1 MTRRRRRR
9 RRRASSRFPFEG
21 EGRRRGEDA
30 VAPRDARLRCGSGEE
45 GETTP
50 ERRRGWR
57 TRVGGSP
64 SRRPKKNRRIVHGGA
79 FFTVSKT
86 IFHGSRFAGAVF
98 PVCRFPVSEKPDCE
112 RTALDRRSAIAH
124 PNNLRSIAPRRQKKS
139 ASAGRVKA
147 RAVRS
152 RAHESARRGIDLET
166 RACLRRTIRTS
177 RTRVSRRTNAH
188 RAKRTSAGDTLAE
201 GRSISLE
208 GYSEPSGGVPR

>member
-64 SRRPKKNRRIVHGGA
+64 SDARKKTVLDMGSIFRRFQKPFFMDLASRGARFQSADFPSPK
-79 FFTVSKT
+79 S
-86 IFHGSRFAGAVF
+86 
-98 PVCRFPVSEKPDCE
+98 
-112 RTALDRRSAIAH
+112 RTASALRSTGVLQSRT
-124 PNNLRSIAPRRQKKS
+124 PYNLRSIAPRRQKKS

-166 RACLRRTIRTS
+166 RAARAAPSAPLARAYHGA
-177 RTRVSRRTNAH
+177 RTRTERNA
-188 RAKRTSAGDTLAE
+188 RAPAIRSL

>member
-50 ERRRGWR
+50 ERRRGWG
-57 TRVGGSP
+57 TRVGGSS
-64 SRRPKKNRRIVHGGA
+64 SRRPKKNRLLYMGSLFRRFQKPFFMDLASRGA
-79 FFTVSKT
+79 
-86 IFHGSRFAGAVF
+86 RFQSADF
-98 PVCRFPVSEKPDCE
+98 PSPKS
-112 RTALDRRSAIAH
+112 RTASALRSTGVLQSRT
-124 PNNLRSIAPRRQKKS
+124 PYNLRSIAPPPPKKS

-166 RACLRRTIRTS
+166 RAARVTPSAPLARAYHGA
-177 RTRVSRRTNAH
+177 RTRTERNA
-188 RAKRTSAGDTLAE
+188 RAPAIRSL

>member
-64 SRRPKKNRRIVHGGA
+64 SRRPKKNRRVVWRSIFRRFQKPFFMDLASRGA
-79 FFTVSKT
+79 
-86 IFHGSRFAGAVF
+86 RFQSADF
-98 PVCRFPVSEKPDCE
+98 PSPKS
-112 RTALDRRSAIAH
+112 RTASALRSTGVLQSRT
-124 PNNLRSIAPRRQKKS
+124 PYNLRSIAPPPPKKS

-166 RACLRRTIRTS
+166 RAARVTPSAPLARAYHGA
-177 RTRVSRRTNAH
+177 RTRTERNA
-188 RAKRTSAGDTLAE
+188 RAPAIRSL

>member
-64 SRRPKKNRRIVHGGA
+64 FRRPKKNRRIVHGGA
-79 FFTVSKT
+79 RFQKPFF
-86 IFHGSRFAGAVF
+86 IDLASRGARFQSVDF
-98 PVCRFPVSEKPDCE
+98 PSPKS
-112 RTALDRRSAIAH
+112 RTASALRSTGVLQSRT
-124 PNNLRSIAPRRQKKS
+124 PYNLRSIAPRRQKKRKCRSRQS
-139 ASAGRVKA
+139 ASGSIARTRV
-147 RAVRS
+147 RTPRH
-152 RAHESARRGIDLET
+152 RPGNARRT
-166 RACLRRTIRTS
+166 RRTIRTS

-188 RAKRTSAGDTLAE
+188 RAKRTSAGDTLA
-201 GRSISLE
+201 RPLDLS
-208 GYSEPSGGVPR
+208 

>member
-64 SRRPKKNRRIVHGGA
+64 FRRPKKNRLIVHGGA
-79 FFTVSKT
+79 FFDGFKNHFLWISLRGGRVSSLP
-86 IFHGSRFAGAVF
+86 ISRLRKAGL
-98 PVCRFPVSEKPDCE
+98 R
-112 RTALDRRSAIAH
+112 AH
-124 PNNLRSIAPRRQKKS
+124 CARPAFCNRAPRIICGRSRPPPKKS

-166 RACLRRTIRTS
+166 RAARVTPSAPLARAYHGA
-177 RTRVSRRTNAH
+177 RTRTERNA
-188 RAKRTSAGDTLAE
+188 RAPAIRSL

>member
-1 MTRRRRRR
+1 MTRGRRR

-64 SRRPKKNRRIVHGGA
+64 FRRPKKNRTIVHGGA
-79 FFTVSKT
+79 FDGFIQKPFF
-86 IFHGSRFAGAVF
+86 IDLASRGARFQSVDF
-98 PVCRFPVSEKPDCE
+98 PSPKS
-112 RTALDRRSAIAH
+112 RTASALRSTGVLQSRT
-124 PNNLRSIAPRRQKKS
+124 PYNLRSIAPPPPKKS

-166 RACLRRTIRTS
+166 RAARVTPSAPLARAYHGA
-177 RTRVSRRTNAH
+177 RTRTERNA
-188 RAKRTSAGDTLAE
+188 RAPAIRSL

-208 GYSEPSGGVPR
+208 GYSARSERVPR

>member
-1 MTRRRRRR
+1 MTRRRRR

-64 SRRPKKNRRIVHGGA
+64 FRRPKKKPSSMYIGDLEER
-79 FFTVSKT
+79 FSTVSKT
-86 IFHGSRFAGAVF
+86 IFYGSRFAGARFQSVDF
-98 PVCRFPVSEKPDCE
+98 PSPKS
-112 RTALDRRSAIAH
+112 RTASALRSTGVLQSRT
-124 PNNLRSIAPRRQKKS
+124 PYNLRSIAPRRQKKRKCRSRQS
-139 ASAGRVKA
+139 ASGSIARTRV
-147 RAVRS
+147 RTPRH
-152 RAHESARRGIDLET
+152 RPGNARRT
-166 RACLRRTIRTS
+166 RRTIRTS

-188 RAKRTSAGDTLAE
+188 RAKRTSAGDTLA
-201 GRSISLE
+201 RPLDLS
-208 GYSEPSGGVPR
+208 